1 MKHYAFGGLPL
12 VLPVTSCC
20 ILYVLN
26 LNLGEFV
33 GIHLIIQ
40 QHQVRL
46 ISLYSFVYQNVISV
60 QTFNGASISNLLLVW
75 HNSHKLWM
83 NYVHIFWCSL
93 VLPGAA
99 KQLPKALSFFGLILT
114 IHTPSISLPHTIYIC
129 QRGPSHRPQQ
139 LPTDHFPPPPHLPV
153 VEEVLGFFHALDL
166 S

>member
-114 IHTPSISLPHTIYIC
+114 IHPLFLYPIPYIFFKE
-129 QRGPSHRPQQ
+129 GHPIGHNNYPQITFLHHHIFQ
-139 LPTDHFPPPPHLPV
+139 
-153 VEEVLGFFHALDL
+153 
-166 S
+166 